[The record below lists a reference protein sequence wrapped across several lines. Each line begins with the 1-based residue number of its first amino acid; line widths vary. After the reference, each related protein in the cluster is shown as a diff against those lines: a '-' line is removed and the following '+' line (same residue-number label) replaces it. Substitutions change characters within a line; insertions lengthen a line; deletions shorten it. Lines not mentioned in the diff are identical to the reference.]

1 MEKYL
6 RIYNCISEEKKT
18 AESFSEGILEKAVR
32 ELNAQVGIPSRLSD
46 AGVTDENFTQMTE
59 DAMKSGNIKVNPRK
73 TETKDILRLYQE
85 AL

>member
-1 MEKYL
+1 M
-6 RIYNCISEEKKT
+6 
-18 AESFSEGILEKAVR
+18 R

-59 DAMKSGNIKVNPRK
+59 DAMKSGNIKVNSRK
-73 TETKDILRLYQE
+73 TEAKDILRLYQE

>member
-1 MEKYL
+1 M
-6 RIYNCISEEKKT
+6 
-18 AESFSEGILEKAVR
+18 LEKAVR
-32 ELNAQVGIPSRLSD
+32 ELNAQVGITSRLSD

-73 TETKDILRLYQE
+73 TEAKDILRLYQE